1 MKTTTRHLT
10 HLATAIGALLLAT
23 ATATPTLGKPNAA
36 LTIRAVAVLG
46 NEIAITV
53 YNPARRTQTG
63 AVTSR
68 VLMRGEEMGVI
79 APVTAGAGQTATIRI
94 VMPAPVEG
102 VLPLGVVV
110 DDGVPF

>member
-1 MKTTTRHLT
+1 MRTTTRHLT
-10 HLATAIGALLLAT
+10 HVIIAIGALVLSM

-36 LTIRAVAVLG
+36 LTIRAVAVRG
-46 NEIAITV
+46 NEVAITV
-53 YNPARRTQTG
+53 HNPTRRTLTG
-63 AVTSR
+63 TVTSR
-68 VLMRGEEMGVI
+68 VFMRGEETGVI

-94 VMPAPVEG
+94 VMPAPVDD